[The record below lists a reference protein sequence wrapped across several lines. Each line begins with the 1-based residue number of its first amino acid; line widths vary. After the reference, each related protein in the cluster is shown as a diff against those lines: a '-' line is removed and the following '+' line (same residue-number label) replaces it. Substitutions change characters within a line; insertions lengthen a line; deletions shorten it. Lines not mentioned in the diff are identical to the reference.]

1 MVTFLG
7 IGIGIEGQ
15 FDVGIFVLDKEL
27 KFKRLVPEFSLISE
41 LILGRES

>member
-15 FDVGIFVLDKEL
+15 FDVGLFVLDKEL
-27 KFKRLVPEFSLISE
+27 KEGGRGG
-41 LILGRES
+41 LGLD